1 MQMILSYFL
10 LLLSRRLTS
19 HLDTLVPGLLLLPRI
34 SLLRLL
40 IHLLQDLRFRR
51 LRHRVCTHLNLIMHK
66 LPTTETP
73 LPHRKVNGVSA
84 QVDL

>member
-1 MQMILSYFL
+1 MQMTLSYFL

-19 HLDTLVPGLLLLPRI
+19 HLDTLVQGLLPLQRI

-40 IHLLQDLRFRR
+40 IHLLQDPRSRR
-51 LRHRVCTHLNLIMHK
+51 LHPRDYTRLNLIMHK

-73 LPHRKVNGVSA
+73 LLLHKVNGVSA